1 MLDSFRHDKITTF
14 ILYILIC
21 SNSVV
26 LHHAVNQREGNERGR
41 RSWVVAKG
49 GRGGWNGGGNTI
61 SSILYPEGS
70 RYLEAEGRGGLGR
83 GEQVHGNSE
92 IIAYACEADI

>member
-1 MLDSFRHDKITTF
+1 M
-14 ILYILIC
+14 
-21 SNSVV
+21 
-26 LHHAVNQREGNERGR
+26 
-41 RSWVVAKG
+41 VAKG

-70 RYLEAEGRGGLGR
+70 RYLEAEGRGGVGR

-92 IIAYACEADI
+92 IIAYAC